1 MLRDTVRASWDS
13 KIKYHLNSALFALPS
28 CLHSTCLDVDG
39 NGYITAKEMGE
50 VFKEAMCPIPGYK
63 MRELI
68 KKLDKDNDSKI
79 TFEEFKAVGNT
90 NKLTN

>member
-1 MLRDTVRASWDS
+1 MGLQNKMPLEFCS
-13 KIKYHLNSALFALPS
+13 FPLPS
-28 CLHSTCLDVDG
+28 CLHSARLDVDG

-50 VFKEAMCPIPGYK
+50 VFKEAMCPMPGYK

-68 KKLDKDNDSKI
+68 KKWDKDNDSQI

-90 NKLTN
+90 N